1 MTDLGAVP
9 GGGEGAPPYFVPVA
23 DLGEVSG
30 GEGAPPYFG

>member
-9 GGGEGAPPYFVPVA
+9 GGEGAPPYFVPVA